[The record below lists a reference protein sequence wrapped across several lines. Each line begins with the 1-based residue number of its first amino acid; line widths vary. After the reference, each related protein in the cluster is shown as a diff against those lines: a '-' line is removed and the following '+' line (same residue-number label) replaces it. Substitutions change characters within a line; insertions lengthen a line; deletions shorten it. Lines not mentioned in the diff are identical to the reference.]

1 MMLRDLENKFKC
13 SKLNDFYTKNK
24 LKIHS
29 ALLSSATACSL
40 LTVSASAE
48 GGADYV
54 AQSVSTWS
62 TIISETW
69 NVIVANPIL
78 LAYAGAGFLFIGSRL
93 FKAFK

>member
-1 MMLRDLENKFKC
+1 MLQNLEIKFKD
-13 SKLNDFYTKNK
+13 SKLNDFYSKNK
-24 LKIHS
+24 LKLHS
-29 ALLSSATACSL
+29 ALLSFATTVSA

-48 GGADYV
+48 GGVDYV

-69 NVIVANPIL
+69 NVIIANPIL